1 MLSPVVQ
8 SIVQREVSTTL
19 HNRYVQFFALLLVAG
34 SLTVVGAAGSAA
46 SVSFGT
52 LLLLLYVIPLFAVLI
67 GVSAAQEERE
77 EQPILLSH
85 PLPRGRFVASKLA
98 VLAGALVLVLTL
110 ALLPVGVRVGSGYA
124 LGVLWS
130 LGLAL
135 VLVWGSTGLAI
146 GFYAANR
153 ARGLV
158 LGLCV
163 WFASLVLYD
172 LCTFLLAGVDA
183 LQAWPTV
190 WVSLLLLNPADA
202 VRLAGL
208 TALDGVSF
216 TAPGTTEAVTT
227 LLAWTP
233 VWALV
238 LTGLWTAG
246 ATLLAWRGLERARP

>member
-1 MLSPVVQ
+1 M
-8 SIVQREVSTTL
+8 SIVQAILRREAVTTL
-19 HNRYVQFFALLLVAG
+19 HNRYVQIFALLLAAG

-46 SVSFGT
+46 SVSFGA

-77 EQPILLSH
+77 EQPLLLSH
-85 PLPRGRFVASKLA
+85 PLPRGWFVGGKLA
-98 VLAGALVLVLTL
+98 VLAGALALVLTL
-110 ALLPVGVRVGSGYA
+110 ALIPVGIRVGSA
-124 LGVLWS
+124 ASTGVLWG

-135 VLVWGSTGLAI
+135 VLVWGSTGLAV
-146 GFYAANR
+146 GFAAKNR

-158 LGLCV
+158 LGLTI

-183 LQAWPTV
+183 MQARPTL

-208 TALDGVSF
+208 TALDGLSF
-216 TAPGTTEAVTT
+216 TAPGTTEAVAT

-233 VWALV
+233 
-238 LTGLWTAG
+238 LWTVGLTVLWTVG
-246 ATLLAWRGLERARP
+246 ATLLARRALETRH